1 MKKLFDVAAFSFVT
15 GVIVGLPLF
24 YIIVTVKDMLTALM

>member
-15 GVIVGLPLF
+15 GAIVGLPLF
-24 YIIVTVKDMLTALM
+24 YIIVTVKDIVTALL